1 MRIIVSAFMLA
12 AGAAPAA
19 PFERLE
25 SVGDFD
31 EYQERILLEPS
42 TNVSGAVCMDA
53 GWCFAVAD
61 EGRFAQAFTVEDG
74 RVIAG
79 GRLYLAKTKDKLKSE
94 IKDFDLEGLAATGAT
109 LIAVGSH
116 SRGRNSCDEPK
127 RSLNIFWGELDADL
141 IGTRTPL
148 SGNSRSLEPLFKR
161 FGELDDAF
169 GEKLQENG
177 LNIEGVAAIGSTVF
191 VGFRAPYVGE
201 VEPQVLIAEFTL
213 DALESGDFSG
223 AELHHVAVEG
233 PPGRGIRGMEVMGD
247 HVILLTGDA
256 GVGAG
261 KDDCDKDSP
270 HRHGE
275 FALHRWTPRADTA
288 APIMT
293 LELPDPEWK
302 AEGILPIDDTGVL
315 IFFDGPLNGAPSYY
329 AFP

>member
-1 MRIIVSAFMLA
+1 MRIIVSALMFVT
-12 AGAAPAA
+12 GAASAA

-25 SVGDFD
+25 SVGGFD
-31 EYQERILLEPS
+31 EYQERILVEPS
-42 TNVSGAVCMDA
+42 VNVSGAICMDA

-61 EGRFAQAFTVEDG
+61 EGRFAQAFTVEDN

-79 GRLYLAKTKDKLKSE
+79 GRLYLAETKDELKAE
-94 IKDFDLEGLAATGAT
+94 IKDFDLEGLAATGTT

-116 SRGRNSCDEPK
+116 SFGRNSCKKPK
-127 RSLNIFWGELDADL
+127 RSLSIFWGEVDPDL
-141 IGTRTPL
+141 IGTRKPL
-148 SGNSRSLEPLFKR
+148 SGNSRSLEPLFDR

-169 GEKLQENG
+169 GKKLQENG
-177 LNIEGVAAIGSTVF
+177 LNIEGIAAIGSVVF

-201 VEPQVLIAEFTL
+201 VEPQVLIAEFTF
-213 DALESGDFSG
+213 DALESEDFSD
-223 AELHHVAVEG
+223 AKLYHVAVEG

-247 HVILLTGDA
+247 DVILLTGDA

-261 KDDCDKDSP
+261 KEDCDKDSP

-275 FALHRWTPRADTA
+275 FSLHRWTPRADMA

-293 LELPDPEWK
+293 LELPDPDWK
-302 AEGILPIDDTGVL
+302 AEGVLPIDDTGVL
-315 IFFDGPLNGAPSYY
+315 IFFDGPPNGAPSYF